1 MKATTVAQFK
11 EHEMKRTVATIF
23 CLASTITLAQDT
35 NDVDVSDADHV
46 DLRVSVIESIVVTA
60 EKLPSANTEE
70 ADEDVAAILDEA
82 EESEEE
88 QTSE

>member
-1 MKATTVAQFK
+1 
-11 EHEMKRTVATIF
+11 MKRTIAAIF
-23 CLASTITLAQDT
+23 CLASTITLAQDA
-35 NDVDVSDADHV
+35 NEVDDADHV

-70 ADEDVAAILDEA
+70 ADEDVATILDEA
-82 EESEEE
+82 EESEKE

>member
-1 MKATTVAQFK
+1 
-11 EHEMKRTVATIF
+11 MKRTVAAIF
-23 CLASTITLAQDT
+23 CLASTITLAQDA
-35 NDVDVSDADHV
+35 NEADVDNKDHV

-60 EKLPSANTEE
+60 EKLPSANDEE
-70 ADEDVAAILDEA
+70 ADEDIAAILDEA